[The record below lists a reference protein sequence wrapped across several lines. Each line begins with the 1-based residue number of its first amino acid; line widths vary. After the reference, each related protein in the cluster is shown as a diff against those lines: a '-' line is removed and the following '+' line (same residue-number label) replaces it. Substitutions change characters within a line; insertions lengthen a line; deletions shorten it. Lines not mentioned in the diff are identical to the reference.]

1 MIKETVFFFR
11 HGPATSRRQAEMGL
25 VEFQKWLA
33 NEVDKDGYKALR
45 EGLVQ
50 DLRGEILEVG
60 AGTGAMFSYYGEGAN
75 VVALEP
81 DDPFRAAAE
90 EAAKNAHASIEV
102 VGGSGESLPFPD
114 ASFDAVVA
122 STVLCSV
129 TSMEQTLAEFKRV
142 LKPGGRLRL
151 LEHVRSE
158 HWPEGAL
165 MDMLNP
171 VWLRINKVGCNWNR
185 RPVEAVRDAGFQ
197 IDDVEPHKLFS
208 PAAPAT
214 MPLRLIKARI

>member
-1 MIKETVFFFR
+1 MIKETMFFFR
-11 HGPATSRRQAEMGL
+11 HGPATSRRQAEMGP
-25 VEFQKWLA
+25 VAFQQWLA
-33 NEVDKDGYKALR
+33 KEVDKDGQKALR
-45 EGLVQ
+45 EELVD
-50 DLRGEILEVG
+50 DLRGDILEVG
-60 AGTGAMFSYYGEGAN
+60 AGAGAMFLYYGEGAN

-81 DDPFRAAAE
+81 DDDFRTAAE
-90 EAAKNAHASIEV
+90 DTAKNARASIDV
-102 VGGSGESLPFPD
+102 VDGAGESLPFPD

-142 LKPGGRLRL
+142 LNPGGRLRL

-158 HWPEGAL
+158 HWPEGVL

-197 IDDVEPHKLFS
+197 IDDVEPHKFFS

>member
-11 HGPATSRRQAEMGL
+11 HGPATSRRQVKMGP
-25 VEFQKWLA
+25 VEFQKWMA
-33 NEVDKDGYKALR
+33 TEIDKDGLKPLR
-45 EGLVQ
+45 EELVE
-50 DLRGEILEVG
+50 DLRGDILEVG
-60 AGTGAMFSYYGEGAN
+60 AGAGAMFSYYGDGAN

-81 DDPFRAAAE
+81 DDDFRAAAE
-90 EAAKNAHASIEV
+90 GAATNVRASIQV
-102 VGGSGESLPFPD
+102 VGGAGESLPFPD
-114 ASFDAVVA
+114 ASFDSIVA

-158 HWPEGAL
+158 HWPDGVL
-165 MDMLNP
+165 MDILNP
-171 VWLRINKVGCNWNR
+171 VWLRLNKVGCNWNR
-185 RPVEAVRDAGFQ
+185 RTVEAVRNGGFQ
-197 IDDVEPHKLFS
+197 IDDVEPHKFFS

-214 MPLRLIKARI
+214 MPLRLIKARS

>member
-11 HGPATSRRQAEMGL
+11 HGPATSRRQAEMGP

-33 NEVDKDGYKALR
+33 KEVDEAGQKALR
-45 EGLVQ
+45 EELVQ
-50 DLRGEILEVG
+50 DLRGDILEVG
-60 AGTGAMFSYYGEGAN
+60 AGAGAMFSYYGEGAN

-81 DDPFRAAAE
+81 DDEFRAAAE
-90 EAAKNAHASIEV
+90 ETAKNARASIEV
-102 VGGSGESLPFPD
+102 VGGAGESLPFPD
-114 ASFDAVVA
+114 ASFDAIVA

-129 TSMEQTLAEFKRV
+129 TSMAQTLAEFKRV

-158 HWPEGAL
+158 HWPEGVL

-171 VWLRINKVGCNWNR
+171 VWLRLNKVGCNWNR

-197 IDDVEPHKLFS
+197 IDEVEPHKFFS
-208 PAAPAT
+208 PAAPASF
-214 MPLRLIKARI
+214 PLRLIKARR